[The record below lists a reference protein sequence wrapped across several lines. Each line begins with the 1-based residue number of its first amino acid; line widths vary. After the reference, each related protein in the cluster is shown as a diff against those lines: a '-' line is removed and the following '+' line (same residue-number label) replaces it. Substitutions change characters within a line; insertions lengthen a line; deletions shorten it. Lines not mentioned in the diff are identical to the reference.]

1 MKESTGRNG
10 EHSQPLHCSLSAN
23 VDGDSILREIFFVD
37 SDVNGSTKQIWEEEF
52 FAYFP
57 VSLSQIH
64 LAASQDEEVKPWSEN
79 YERQLLSAFPGVGLF
94 AGDSIPRF
102 DLVLLDVEEQ
112 GESARLFVEKY
123 Y

>member
-1 MKESTGRNG
+1 MKESNGRNG

-23 VDGDSILREIFFVD
+23 FDECSILREIFFVD
-37 SDVNGSTKQIWEEEF
+37 SDVNGSTKTKWEEEF
-52 FAYFP
+52 LTYFP
-57 VSLSQIH
+57 ISPCQIH
-64 LAASQDEEVKPWSEN
+64 LPTPNDDDIKPLSEN

-112 GESARLFVEKY
+112 GESARLFVKNY
-123 Y
+123 H